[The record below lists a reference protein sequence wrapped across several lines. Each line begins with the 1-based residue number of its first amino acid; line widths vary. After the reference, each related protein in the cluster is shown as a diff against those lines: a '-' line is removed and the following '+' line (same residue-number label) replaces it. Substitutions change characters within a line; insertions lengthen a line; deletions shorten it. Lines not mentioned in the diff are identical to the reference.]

1 MTAPSGKAPSRKV
14 QKGGHS
20 ANNFFSDLDMVML
33 SHELGNSLNGLL
45 GMTGILRD
53 SGLNAEQDRWV
64 TTIEQSGRQMHALIA
79 FAGAV
84 HNGQSHSPGQR
95 RLDGLELLEQV
106 VISHFPAARARKN
119 RLLLVADPDLPRY
132 WFSERCPLR
141 QLLDNLVDNAIKF
154 TESGDIV
161 LHAGKPSAN
170 SAPGALKLKVSDT
183 GSGIADSVGERI
195 FDAYDRGACTSEDA
209 PPGSGLGLFIC
220 RRIVTGMNGSIDFVP
235 GGLGGTCFEVI
246 LPGLLDKEEVT
257 LPLSS
262 LLTRFHCLLRLEAP
276 LYQAVENILARLGVG
291 SSEYEP
297 GGAGCSPYRYPLLV
311 REAQMSDGAPGPNL
325 LLEPQSPE
333 FTTGTRL
340 LSAPILESSMGLKL
354 LELALEWCAFRA
366 PDGTQGSVPRLR

>member
-1 MTAPSGKAPSRKV
+1 
-14 QKGGHS
+14 
-20 ANNFFSDLDMVML
+20 MVML
-33 SHELGNSLNGLL
+33 SHELSNALNGLL

-79 FAGAV
+79 FAGEA
-84 HNGQSHSPGQR
+84 HNGQSHSPGTC

-161 LHAGKPSAN
+161 LCAGKPSES
-170 SAPGALKLKVSDT
+170 SAAGALKLKVSDT

-195 FDAYDRGACTSEDA
+195 FDAYDRGACTIEDTV
-209 PPGSGLGLFIC
+209 PGTGLGLFIC
-220 RRIVTGMNGSIDFVP
+220 HRIVTGMNGSIDFFSS
-235 GGLGGTCFEVI
+235 GSGGTCFEVV
-246 LPGLLDKEEVT
+246 LPGVLGKVEASR
-257 LPLSS
+257 PFSS
-262 LLTRFHCLLRLEAP
+262 LLSRFHCLLQLEAP

-297 GGAGCSPYRYPLLV
+297 GRPGCPPSRYLLLV
-311 REAQMSDGAPGPNL
+311 KEAEKADGAPGPNL
-325 LLEPQSPE
+325 LLEPQAPE
-333 FTTGTRL
+333 FASGARL
-340 LSAPILESSMGLKL
+340 LSAPILESSMGLQL
-354 LELALEWCAFRA
+354 LELALEWSAFRA
-366 PDGTQGSVPRLR
+366 PDGTQGSAPRPR